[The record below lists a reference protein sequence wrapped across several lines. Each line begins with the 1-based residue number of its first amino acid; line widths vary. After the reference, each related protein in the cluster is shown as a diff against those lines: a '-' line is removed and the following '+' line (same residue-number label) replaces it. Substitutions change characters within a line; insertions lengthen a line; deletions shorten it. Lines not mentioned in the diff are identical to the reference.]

1 MCLYF
6 SCGICTHYTSR
17 PSSARFLLRNLMWES
32 LILIVRGQQYENCG
46 TLVRR
51 TVSLIQRQQKKP
63 FTMQNRSNRSKLHTS
78 KRSTWECLKMVPMMY
93 CNWKYDEYDEQP
105 CNVEEHIFK
114 QTQIWDWG
122 VDHPQWSRMM
132 TKPMMSIG
140 FKENHLDLSKNWY
153 QIH

>member
-51 TVSLIQRQQKKP
+51 TVSLIQRQQKK
-63 FTMQNRSNRSKLHTS
+63 TIYHAKQIKQIKIAYVQKIYLG
-78 KRSTWECLKMVPMMY
+78 VP
-93 CNWKYDEYDEQP
+93 
-105 CNVEEHIFK
+105 
-114 QTQIWDWG
+114 
-122 VDHPQWSRMM
+122 
-132 TKPMMSIG
+132 
-140 FKENHLDLSKNWY
+140 ENGTHDVL
-153 QIH
+153 